1 MSLVTAFSQ
10 LRPKGLKSRLCSWEE
25 LQNSVAMF
33 FSLPYLDGSFLKI
46 MFRIV
51 EFHLR
56 PKKLRVKHNVTGKQ
70 FILLKCKV

>member
-1 MSLVTAFSQ
+1 M
-10 LRPKGLKSRLCSWEE
+10 
-25 LQNSVAMF
+25 AMF
-33 FSLPYLDGSFLKI
+33 FSLPYLDGIFFKV

-70 FILLKCKV
+70 FILLKCKG